1 MPWAKC
7 RIFLWT
13 AYSVRLE
20 AAILS
25 EGGRT
30 SPVTTTTARLPIV
43 KTDVA
48 TKEPVALSTSSIPS
62 AFTESIGVIET
73 TTVTAPSEARS
84 GSLRRWIDRATPLQL
99 AIGQWLS
106 AAIMVYALL
115 CTPVMGSKKGLAD
128 ITGNYGALE
137 RVALWQRSLSWLPG
151 ARADGGFLTL
161 PPGVIV
167 YSLRFGMIMM
177 FVFQAWSFWQA
188 WNGRHTSAWK
198 WLIGPIGAHIVMLLM
213 VPSNADVFF
222 YAMSGDLANKGFNP
236 YVYPL
241 YDFPSHPLFAYNY
254 WIEMT
259 NVYGPFWT
267 DINRVIMW
275 VTGPDPFW
283 STMAYKILLGIA
295 ALGLAGLV
303 YVFAKRLT
311 GNVALACAAMVLVA
325 WQPNM
330 IMETSGQAHNDP
342 IMLMLM
348 TAGVMLVIVG
358 GTRAIRGALVLVT
371 ASAGIKYVT
380 LPVLALIG
388 LIRLGDRRGPRWI
401 QRLLANWVLDGIAVL
416 AVLLVAFLP
425 YWTGFGVVSE
435 MVSEPGRNF
444 SHPFW
449 RFPGKL
455 MSELFPWT
463 VAHWYFDIMRVVLQL
478 GTVFFI
484 VLAVWKFGRILW
496 SEINPSE
503 IDAGESREFLA
514 WTDGLLISWTII
526 LATLALLPANSHSWY
541 YTWPVVPIAIL
552 IVWRGR
558 AQGSDSTQSPLPR
571 WFWGYVALTCVM
583 TLIYH
588 TTVYNF

>member
-1 MPWAKC
+1 M
-7 RIFLWT
+7 
-13 AYSVRLE
+13 
-20 AAILS
+20 
-25 EGGRT
+25 
-30 SPVTTTTARLPIV
+30 

-48 TKEPVALSTSSIPS
+48 TEESVSRSTSQIP
-62 AFTESIGVIET
+62 ATYLEPRGAIEIAT
-73 TTVTAPSEARS
+73 MTPSSEVKA

-99 AIGQWLS
+99 AVGQWLS

-151 ARADGGFLTL
+151 AKADGGFMTL

-188 WNGRHTSAWK
+188 WNGRHTSIWK
-198 WLIGPIGAHIVMLLM
+198 WLIGPIGAHIIMLLM

-241 YDFPSHPLFAYNY
+241 YDFPSHPLYAYNY
-254 WIEMT
+254 WVEMT

-267 DINRVIMW
+267 DINRVIMYI
-275 VTGPDPFW
+275 TGPDPFW

-295 ALGLAGLV
+295 ALTLAGLV
-303 YVFAKRLT
+303 YIFAKRLT
-311 GNVALACAAMVLVA
+311 GNVTLACAAMVLVA

-348 TAGVMLVIVG
+348 TAGIMLVIVG

-425 YWTGFGVVSE
+425 YWTGFGVVGE

-449 RFPGKL
+449 RFPGKIL
-455 MSELFPWT
+455 DSAFSWS
-463 VAHWYFDIMRVVLQL
+463 VALWYFDVMRIALQL
-478 GTVFFI
+478 ATVFFI
-484 VLAVWKFGRILW
+484 AIALWRFGKVLW
-496 SEINPSE
+496 SEIAPS
-503 IDAGESREFLA
+503 DDDSRKLPT
-514 WTDGLLISWTII
+514 WTDGLLVSWTII

-541 YTWPVVPIAIL
+541 YMWPVVPIAIL

-558 AQGSDSTQSPLPR
+558 ARESGPVPSPLPR
-571 WFWGYVALTCVM
+571 WFWSYVALTCVM